1 MQPDTNKSYRTNTL
15 ISNIMKTIVKWFSC
29 MLTVMLLANFS
40 PLAAQSGENYYTVSG
55 VVKDAQTKKTLG
67 YVNVSVPGTNIG
79 TITNADGEFTLKVKT
94 SLNAKEIEFSH
105 LAYKN
110 KRMAVEGNSSE
121 AVVSM
126 TPNPR
131 MLREVTIR
139 PEMPRELVEQAI
151 NKIPSNYSKSADLF
165 TGFYRETAQK
175 GKRYIQVSEAV
186 VNLYKDAY
194 DRSMYKDRVKIFKGR
209 QLLSEKSSDTLAV
222 KLMGGPTLAVMLDIV
237 KNPDVLL
244 DKEILPCYNYTME
257 DPVSIDNRL
266 QYVISFKPSIVLP
279 IPLYNG
285 KYYIDQESLAFTR
298 VEFSLDMQDLDKAI
312 NMMLVKKPVGL
323 RFRPSEFSFVI
334 TYKEKNGTYYLNYVR
349 SEAKFKCDWKRRL
362 FSNKYDLVSEMV
374 ATDRTTQPAE
384 AIPYKESFKSD
395 QAFTDKVPA
404 FYDEAYWEN
413 FNIIAPTESL
423 DAAVNKLRKQ
433 K

>member
-1 MQPDTNKSYRTNTL
+1 
-15 ISNIMKTIVKWFSC
+15 MKTTILKWFGY
-29 MLTVMLLANFS
+29 MLTVMLLAHVS
-40 PLAAQSGENYYTVSG
+40 PLAAQAGESYYTVSG

-67 YVNVSVPGTNIG
+67 YVYVSVPGTNVG
-79 TITNADGEFTLKVKT
+79 TITNADGEFALKIKT

-110 KRMAVEGNSSE
+110 ARIPVDGNSTE
-121 AVVSM
+121 TVVSM
-126 TPNPR
+126 VPNPR
-131 MLREVTIR
+131 MLKEVNIR
-139 PEMPRELVEQAI
+139 PEMPKQLIEQAI
-151 NKIPSNYSKSADLF
+151 DKISSNYSKDGNLF

-175 GKRYIQVSEAV
+175 GKRYIQISEAV
-186 VNLYKDAY
+186 INLYKDSY
-194 DRSMYKDRVKIFKGR
+194 ERSSTFKDRVRIFKGR
-209 QLLSEKSSDTLAV
+209 QLLSQKASDTLAV
-222 KLMGGPTLAVMLDIV
+222 KLMGGPTLAVMLDVV

-244 DKEILPCYNYTME
+244 DKDILPCYTYTME

-266 QYVISFKPSIVLP
+266 QYVISFKPTVVLP
-279 IPLYNG
+279 IALYNG
-285 KYYIDQESLAFTR
+285 KYYIDQETLAFTR

-334 TYKEKNGTYYLNYVR
+334 TYKQQNGIYYLNYVR

-362 FSNKYDLVSEMV
+362 FSSKYDLVSEMV
-374 ATDRTTQPAE
+374 TTDRVVQPYE

-395 QAFTDKVPA
+395 QAFTDKVSA
-404 FYDEAYWEN
+404 FFDDTYWEN
-413 FNIIAPTESL
+413 YNIIAPTESL